1 MDKQNAILKSQT
13 ITDTFE
19 VIGQGGMIYEPC
31 QIGEWWVMPADQ
43 YTGTIPPDII
53 QKWENFKALN
63 IPVVGYLIAD
73 DMRDVLIRREL
84 EAEQERERQ
93 RKAEEERQLKLLE
106 EQRQREAQDWEREA
120 YWKRLEEERR
130 REIEQRNERIRQQE
144 NEKTAKTLLTILG
157 VAGGIA
163 LLGTAG
169 LAVLGIGAVL
179 AGLQFD
185 PILIAVLPDGRWIC
199 LGAWWD

>member
-1 MDKQNAILKSQT
+1 MDKQNVILKSQT
-13 ITDTFE
+13 VAQDLE

-84 EAEQERERQ
+84 EAEEERERR
-93 RKAEEERQLKLLE
+93 RKAQEERRLRLLE
-106 EQRQREAQDWEREA
+106 EKRQQESMDRERQAYWQRQQDEYQREIEKRNDWQRQRQDAET
-120 YWKRLEEERR
+120 L
-130 REIEQRNERIRQQE
+130 
-144 NEKTAKTLLTILG
+144 KTVLTIVG
-157 VAGGIA
+157 VVGGIA

>member
-1 MDKQNAILKSQT
+1 MNKQNAILKSQT
-13 ITDTFE
+13 IIDTFE

-43 YTGTIPPDII
+43 YTGTIPLDII
-53 QKWENFKALN
+53 QKWDDFKALN

-84 EAEQERERQ
+84 EAEKQREQERKELERLEMELKQ
-93 RKAEEERQLKLLE
+93 QAFDRQQQAERL
-106 EQRQREAQDWEREA
+106 QREAEL
-120 YWKRLEEERR
+120 KRR
-130 REIEQRNERIRQQE
+130 RENAERAAKE
-144 NEKTAKTLLTILG
+144 AAVMGTAIITGIGVALGAVVTGAAMLTI
-157 VAGGIA
+157 GIIGA
-163 LLGTAG
+163 LLR
-169 LAVLGIGAVL
+169 
-179 AGLQFD
+179 FD